1 VISTSNPTPSISLA
15 ENFTGTQVNTQ
26 VFSLIQL
33 SVIYLICWLT
43 VYMEP
48 AEQVRYIVAAGI
60 FIFQFT
66 SFYNAV
72 AVLTLVLFIPFPDN
86 LIGSEISGLKFQRI
100 ACWPAIYF
108 SLRSKSIRK
117 FPVQYGTVLLLTI
130 SFIFIKISADILH
143 IVQEPPLSLGQTEA
157 LGLKNFI
164 AKTFNIG
171 LHLYVIY
178 VVFTKFSQSNIL
190 RFFNLF
196 VLLAALQAGT
206 LIYLAIENPAVLVME
221 QGTFNNL
228 LWQNPYF
235 GHKND
240 WGILLVFAL
249 FLAINR
255 FSTRN
260 ALKYFYIL
268 SIVLLLGGIA
278 ISLSRQ
284 AYVFT
289 VLGFAITIGLKRDLK
304 MTAGIFI
311 IMLVL
316 VIIQPEFLFTRM
328 ESMVNVESAEDFQ
341 NLNRK
346 VSDLSINQFVKN
358 LQIIPRMFYVEW
370 EYNWSEGF
378 WNGITHQLGILGLGY
393 HIFIYLYFL
402 VRFFG
407 FMNQKPRNLS
417 FLGLT
422 CLIIVLLMFIGCANR
437 RAINFMHYDGTI
449 RQTGFIAIFLIA
461 YCEYV
466 YYSFHKKIVGS
477 DRL

>member
-1 VISTSNPTPSISLA
+1 MINTYNPTPSLSLA
-15 ENFTGTQVNTQ
+15 DNFTGSQASTQ

-48 AEQVRYIVAAGI
+48 AEQVRFLVAAGI
-60 FIFQFT
+60 VIFQFT

-100 ACWPAIYF
+100 ACWPVIYF

-117 FPVQYGTVLLLTI
+117 FPVSYGTLLLLMG
-130 SFIFIKISADILH
+130 SFISIKISSDILR
-143 IVQEPPLSLGQTEA
+143 IVQEPPLSIGQTEV

-164 AKTFNIG
+164 AKTFDNG
-171 LHLYVIY
+171 LYLYVIY
-178 VVFTKFSQSNIL
+178 VFFTKFSQSNIL
-190 RFFNLF
+190 KFFNLF
-196 VLLAALQAGT
+196 ILLAALQAGT
-206 LIYLAIENPAVLVME
+206 LIYLAIENPGVLAME
-221 QGTFNNL
+221 KGTFNNL
-228 LWQNPYF
+228 LWENPYF

-249 FLAINR
+249 FFAVNR
-255 FSTRN
+255 LLTRN
-260 ALKYFYIL
+260 ALKAFYIL

-289 VLGFAITIGLKRDLK
+289 VLGFVIMIGLRRDLK

-311 IMLVL
+311 IALAL
-316 VIIQPEFLFTRM
+316 IIIRPEFLFNRM

-346 VSDLSINQFVKN
+346 VSDRSINQFANN
-358 LQIIPRMFYVEW
+358 LQFIPRMFYVKW

-378 WNGITHQLGILGLGY
+378 WNGLTHQLGILGLGY
-393 HIFIYLYFL
+393 HIFMYLFFL
-402 VRFFG
+402 VRLFG
-407 FMNQKPRNLS
+407 FFNQKPRNLS

-422 CLIIVLLMFIGCANR
+422 GLTIVLLMFIGCVNR

-449 RQTGFIAIFLIA
+449 RQMGFIAIFLIT
-461 YCEYV
+461 YCEYA
-466 YYSFHKKIVGS
+466 YYIFHKKIVGS